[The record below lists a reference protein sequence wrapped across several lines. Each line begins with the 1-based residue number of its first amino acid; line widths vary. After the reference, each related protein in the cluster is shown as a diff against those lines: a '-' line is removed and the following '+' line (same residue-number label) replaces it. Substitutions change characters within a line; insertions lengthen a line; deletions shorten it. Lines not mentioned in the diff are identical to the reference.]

1 MPEVS
6 SRSPAVQVLRQVSG
20 RPETGSV
27 VQPQERK
34 VDDMRLPAIALL
46 AAMAATPS
54 AANEFAPAMQAFL
67 DGEILAWSQSDEIVS
82 AIRDQNDRNADMDQA
97 RIDELD
103 LTWRAEIGA
112 SATPTI
118 DPVLENATA
127 EFLRDR
133 VSASAGRITEIFI
146 MDRHGLNVAASA
158 LTSDM
163 WQGDEE
169 KFTETYSIGPG
180 AVHFSEV
187 ELDESTQR
195 YQAQISVTI
204 VDPRNGGPHWRHD
217 HRRRCRGASVIG
229 PRKPALG

>member
-6 SRSPAVQVLRQVSG
+6 SRSPAVQVLRQVSD

-204 VDPRNGGPHWRHD
+204 VDPETGDPI
-217 HRRRCRGASVIG
+217 GAMTIG
-229 PRKPALG
+229 VDAEALL